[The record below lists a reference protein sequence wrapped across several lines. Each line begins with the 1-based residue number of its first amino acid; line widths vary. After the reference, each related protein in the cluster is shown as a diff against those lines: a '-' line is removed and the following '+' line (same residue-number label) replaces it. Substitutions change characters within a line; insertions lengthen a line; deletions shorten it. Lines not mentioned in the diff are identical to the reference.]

1 MQASELARRLGG
13 EFVGPGDPD
22 VRSIKPLG
30 EANAGDVAFLHNV
43 KYKPQL
49 ETTKASCVVSAADCI
64 YEGRKYTAIIHPE
77 PHMAMALAVDILYPE
92 LIPEPGVHTSA
103 AVDNSARIGD
113 RVFIGPSVFVGADSE
128 IGAGTIIESGCSIMP
143 DVRIGENCHIYP
155 NVVIY
160 PKTCLGGRCII
171 HSGTILGSD
180 GFGFAPT
187 NDGILKIRQIGSL
200 VIEDDVEIGANC
212 TIDRGTFTETHIGL
226 GTKLDNLVHIAHNC
240 RIGKYCLIA
249 AQTGLAGSTHLGD
262 RVIVAGQVGFAGHQK
277 IGDNCI
283 FFAKSGINGDIEPG
297 SQLFGYPAKPRLQAH
312 RDNAYVSRLGE
323 LFKEVKE
330 LAKKISRIEDNQEK
344 R

>member
-1 MQASELARRLGG
+1 MHASELARRLGG

-22 VRSIKPLG
+22 VRSIKPIG
-30 EANAGDVAFLHNV
+30 EAGAGDVAFLHNV

-49 ETTKASCVVSAADCI
+49 ETTGAVCVVSAEECLLED
-64 YEGRKYTAIIHPE
+64 RKFAAIVHSE
-77 PHMAMALAVDILYPE
+77 PHKAMALAVDILYPE
-92 LIPEPGVHTSA
+92 IIPEPGVHPSA
-103 AVDNSARIGD
+103 VVEKSARIGE
-113 RVFIGPSVFVGADSE
+113 RVYIGPNAFIGADSE
-128 IGAGTIIESGCSIMP
+128 IGAGTIIESGCSIMT
-143 DVRIGENCHIYP
+143 DVQIGANCHIYP

-160 PKTCLGGRCII
+160 PKSRLGEGCIL
-171 HSGTILGSD
+171 HAGTIIGSD

-200 VIEDDVEIGANC
+200 VIEEDVEIGANC
-212 TIDRGTFTETHIGL
+212 TIDRGTFTETRIGR

-249 AQTGLAGSTHLGD
+249 AQTGLAGSTQLGD

-277 IGDNCI
+277 IGDNCV
-283 FFAKSGINGDIEPG
+283 FFAKSGINGDIEQG

-312 RDNAYVSRLGE
+312 RDNAYISRLGE

-330 LAKKISRIEDNQEK
+330 LDKKISRIKDNQEK